1 MIQCQRLKSS
11 VGVQRLAA
19 ERCFWYLIFVYLFF
33 FLIPIC
39 FFFPF
44 RLPSFFSFLFD
55 YSLSSSL
62 CCLLNKSNFCKFK
75 AVHKIAWE
83 YLKKKEIKGCAP
95 HLAHC
100 QSHFFTQ
107 KILLKL
113 LCYLN
118 INFFKFL
125 NVMLPILMCR

>member
-1 MIQCQRLKSS
+1 MSKTQVFSWCTKVSS
-11 VGVQRLAA
+11 REML
-19 ERCFWYLIFVYLFF
+19 LISNLCLPIFFLDSYLFLF
-33 FLIPIC
+33 S
-39 FFFPF
+39 FPTPF
-44 RLPSFFSFLFD
+44 VFSFLFD